1 MIVHKIVEL
10 YKTLYQNNKS
20 VSKQDR
26 HGLRAKTEQNFLFCL
41 QVAIEAAL
49 SVKNLK
55 LPIVQKLRVE
65 IEVGK
70 QLVRLETE
78 LNIIGSKFYC
88 VLQEKLQEISRMCT
102 GWINYLQKKEP

>member
-1 MIVHKIVEL
+1 MVHKIAEL

-20 VSKQDR
+20 LSKQDR
-26 HGLRAKTEQNFLFCL
+26 HGLRAKTEQNFLLCL
-41 QVAIEAAL
+41 QLAIEAAL
-49 SVKNLK
+49 LAKDVK

-78 LNIIGSKFYC
+78 LNIISQKFYC
-88 VLQEKLQEISRMCT
+88 VLQEKLQEISKMCA